1 MGFFS
6 QQQQQ
11 ETVRIDGENTVT
23 VRRLSYGE
31 AQDVLSRSTVM
42 DLITKDARF
51 DFAENQVLK
60 LQVAIVAW
68 DGPGFEGRPVTLENI
83 KALPAE
89 VGALIAEA
97 VERINKR
104 MTETEQKNSPA
115 PTSA

>member
-23 VRRLSYGE
+23 VRRLAYGE
-31 AQDVLSRSTVM
+31 SQEVLSRSTVM

-51 DFAENQVLK
+51 DFAKNQVLK
-60 LQVAIVAW
+60 LEAAIVTW
-68 DGPGFEGRPVTLENI
+68 DGPGFEGRPVTLANI
-83 KALPAE
+83 EALPAE

-97 VERINKR
+97 VERVNKR

-115 PTSA
+115 PTST

>member
-6 QQQQQ
+6 QQQM
-11 ETVRIDGENTVT
+11 ETVRVDGENTVT
-23 VRRLSYGE
+23 VRRLTYGE
-31 AQDVLSRSTVM
+31 TQDVLSRSTVM
-42 DLITKDARF
+42 DIITKDARF
-51 DFAENQVLK
+51 DFAKNQVLK
-60 LQVAIVAW
+60 LKAAIVAW

-83 KALPAE
+83 EALPAE

-97 VERINKR
+97 VERVNQR